1 MKPAPVPAVSPAAK
15 ARFLGIVTNAPG
27 LTLDELTERL
37 ERVHDR
43 MVAPLV
49 VGYLHQCRT
58 IRKDDDGRY
67 WPT

>member
-15 ARFLGIVTNAPG
+15 ARFLGIVENAPG
-27 LTLDELTERL
+27 LTLEELTARL
-37 ERVHDR
+37 ERTHDR

-58 IRKDDDGRY
+58 IRRDDEGRY